1 MWQKVTFAGTCL
13 VLSGALVMA
22 QAPTRQIAP
31 DPQQLQTQQQQ
42 TQQQQAKEPAHV
54 QGQIVRVDPQTST
67 VVVRTSNGD
76 KSVDREFKVETGTQ
90 YFGADHKPFFDGL
103 TNKGWKQGSDVWY
116 QLGTGNKQN
125 TMTHMRLYNPAT
137 PPSGGSESPPIK
149 K

>member
-103 TNKGWKQGSDVWY
+103 TNWTVTDCQKRWDFPACHLQKNAGFPAYSD
-116 QLGTGNKQN
+116 
-125 TMTHMRLYNPAT
+125 
-137 PPSGGSESPPIK
+137 
-149 K
+149 

>member
-13 VLSGALVMA
+13 AISGGLVMA
-22 QAPTRQIAP
+22 QVPTKQIAP
-31 DPQQLQTQQQQ
+31 DPQQPQTQ
-42 TQQQQAKEPAHV
+42 QQQQAKEPAHM

-67 VVVRTSNGD
+67 VIVRTPNGD

-90 YFGADHKPFFDGL
+90 YFGADRKPFFDGL

-125 TMTHMRLYNPAT
+125 TMTHMRLYNPAI
-137 PPSGGSESPPIK
+137 PPSESPPIK